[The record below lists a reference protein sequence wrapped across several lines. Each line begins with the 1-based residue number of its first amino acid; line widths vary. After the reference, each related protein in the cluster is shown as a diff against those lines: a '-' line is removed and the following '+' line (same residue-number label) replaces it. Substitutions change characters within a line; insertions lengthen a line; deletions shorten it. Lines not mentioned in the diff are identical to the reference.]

1 MSCCEPALGA
11 LEMAVKV
18 LSRTEGLHAFN
29 DGLPAALLRQ
39 ITYGGMFFASYS
51 YLPDAFADLP

>member
-51 YLPDAFADLP
+51 